1 MKIFIDSAN
10 LEEIEK
16 ANSLGIIDGVT
27 TNPTLIAK
35 EGTKDFEGHIKRIC
49 EIVDG
54 PISAEAV
61 SEVSGQM
68 IDEGVRLS
76 SIHPNVVVKI
86 PVTSEGLKAA
96 KALAAKNIKVNMTL
110 VFNTN
115 QAILAAKAGAA
126 FVSPFLG
133 RIDDMGES
141 GVEML
146 GEIVTVFKNYGFK
159 AEIIAASIRH
169 IDHIRKTALLGAHI
183 ATIPME
189 SIEKMLKHPLTDLG
203 IKRFLDDWQALQN
216 S

>member
-10 LEEIEK
+10 LEEIKK
-16 ANSLGIIDGVT
+16 AHALGIVDGVT
-27 TNPTLIAK
+27 TNPSLIAK
-35 EGTKDFEGHIKRIC
+35 EGTKDFEGHIKQIC

-76 SIHPNVVVKI
+76 SLHPNVVVKI
-86 PVTSEGLKAA
+86 PVTAEGLKAT
-96 KALAAKNIKVNMTL
+96 KALASKNIKVNMTL

-115 QAILAAKAGAA
+115 QALLAAKAGAA

-141 GVEML
+141 GVDIL
-146 GEIVTVFKNYGFK
+146 SEIVTVFKNYGFK
-159 AEIIAASIRH
+159 SEIIAASIRH
-169 IDHIRKTALLGAHI
+169 TDHIRKVALLGAHI
-183 ATIPME
+183 ATVPME

-203 IKRFLDDWQALQN
+203 IKRFLDDWNALQN